1 MQKTIGVNQKCL
13 VRHQDC
19 KRKFEGSRICFVA
32 SPSSDEVALELEII
46 QQKLREANIEPY
58 IAVEQREFQK
68 DIFCEKICSKII
80 ESQFCIVFLNDV
92 VDKAN
97 SIRKPN
103 ANVYYEYGL
112 MTAFDKKII
121 PIQLEGQSLAF
132 NIQSLD
138 TLKYTKKDFG
148 RQIEEA
154 IKITLLS
161 FEEEEERVSVSSNLE
176 WTLDIRGLVKTDK
189 FDFRHG
195 KALSLRSLGF
205 ELYNNPTDG
214 KLFFVG
220 LFGNDFSDRDIVLNS
235 KILTL
240 RIKNYCE
247 QLSHEIKE
255 IKGDMDE
262 QRRRP
267 LIEERLLNLNR
278 VKKRF
283 QESQILVLKDKIAD
297 VEVIKNDY
305 EESCKDLEFTLD
317 IEVIN
322 SEKAKVILG
331 S

>member
-1 MQKTIGVNQKCL
+1 MQKIIRVNQKCL
-13 VRHQDC
+13 VRHLDC
-19 KRKFEGSRICFVA
+19 KRIFEGSRICFVA
-32 SPSSDEVALELEII
+32 SPSSDESALELEII

-80 ESQFCIVFLNDV
+80 ESQFCIVVLNDV
-92 VDKAN
+92 VDKAD

-112 MTAFDKKII
+112 MTAFGKEII
-121 PIQLEGQSLAF
+121 PIQLEDQSLAF

-161 FEEEEERVSVSSNLE
+161 LEEEEERISVSSNLE
-176 WTLDIRGLVKTDK
+176 WTIDIMGLVKTDR

-195 KALSLRSLGF
+195 RALSLRSLGF
-205 ELYNNPTDG
+205 EPYNNPTDG

-235 KILTL
+235 KILAL
-240 RIKNYCE
+240 RINNYCE

-255 IKGDMDE
+255 IKRDIDE
-262 QRRRP
+262 QQRRP
-267 LIEERLLNLNR
+267 LLRERLLDLGR
-278 VKKRF
+278 AKKRF
-283 QESQILVLKDKIAD
+283 QGSQILVLKEIIED
-297 VEVIKNDY
+297 VEVIKNEY

-317 IEVIN
+317 MEVIN
-322 SEKAKVILG
+322 SEKAKSMLG
-331 S
+331 G

>member
-13 VRHQDC
+13 VRYQDC
-19 KRKFEGSRICFVA
+19 RRIFGGSRICFVA
-32 SPSSDEVALELEII
+32 SPSSEDVALELEII

-92 VDKAN
+92 VDKVD

-112 MTAFDKKII
+112 MTAFGKKII

-154 IKITLLS
+154 IKLVLLS
-161 FEEEEERVSVSSNLE
+161 FEEEEERVIGSSNLE
-176 WTLDIRGLVKTDK
+176 WTLDIMGLVKTDR
-189 FDFRHG
+189 FGLRYGRD
-195 KALSLRSLGF
+195 LSLRSLGF
-205 ELYNNPTDG
+205 EIYNNPTDG

-220 LFGNDFSDRDIVLNS
+220 QFGNDISERDVVLNS

-247 QLSHEIKE
+247 QLSLEINEIKE
-255 IKGDMDE
+255 DIDKKL
-262 QRRRP
+262 RRP
-267 LIEERLLNLNR
+267 LIEERLLDLDR
-278 VKKRF
+278 TKKRF
-283 QESQILVLKDKIAD
+283 QESNILVLKDKIVDDEA
-297 VEVIKNDY
+297 IKSEY
-305 EESCKDLEFTLD
+305 KEICKDLKFTLN
-317 IEVIN
+317 IEIID
-322 SEKAKVILG
+322 SEKAKVMLG
-331 S
+331 V